1 MTVERR
7 IIRVFGHVQGVFFRQ
22 SARREALRLGLTGF
36 ARNEPDGS
44 VTIDAQGAPA
54 ALDELVAWAHHG
66 PAAARVDRVEVE
78 PRDPTSH
85 TGFRTL

>member
-7 IIRVFGHVQGVFFRQ
+7 IIRVFGQVQGVYFRQ
-22 SARREALRLGLTGF
+22 SARREAQRLDLAGF

-44 VTIDAQGAPA
+44 VTIDVQGAPS

-66 PAAARVDRVEVE
+66 PDAARVDRVEVRHQE
-78 PRDPTSH
+78 PAAHS
-85 TGFRTL
+85 GFRTL